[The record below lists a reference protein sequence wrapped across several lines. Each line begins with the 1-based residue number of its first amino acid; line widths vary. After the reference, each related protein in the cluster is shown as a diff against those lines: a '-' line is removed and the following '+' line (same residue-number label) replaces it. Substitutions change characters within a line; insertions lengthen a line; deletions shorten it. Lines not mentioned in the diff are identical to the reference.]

1 MEPSHKGYR
10 IQYEQGHDGWI
21 DQGMLTCEY

>member
-1 MEPSHKGYR
+1 METSHKGYR
-10 IQYEQGHDGWI
+10 IQSGQSHDGWI